1 MAAQRHLGNWT
12 SKIVTTPDFDDF
24 YENSGISLSIY
35 MYISLV
41 CIVHWCINFHCSTF
55 GCWSINHAGYDLSC
69 PLVVDSWIYFFFL
82 DKCIH
87 FKVVVLSLYAHTSY
101 SLALAFCTRAD
112 LVAKIY
118 CWLLYISCR
127 ITTNS
132 SVSNEIH
139 VYYGVVCFRVMPLYK
154 AKLWVLQS

>member
-24 YENSGISLSIY
+24 YENSGISLFIY

-139 VYYGVVCFRVMPLYK
+139 E
-154 AKLWVLQS
+154 